1 MIRSPSLKLFA
12 SRFSEMTLE
21 WFSCTSQKA
30 DKAFSPGKKLSPT
43 AYDVFGEEFGF
54 EMDEDD
60 GLQAAYQLSR
70 V

>member
-1 MIRSPSLKLFA
+1 MTRSPSLKLFA

-30 DKAFSPGKKLSPT
+30 DKAYSSGKKLSPI
-43 AYDVFGEEFGF
+43 AYDAFGEAFGF
-54 EMDEDD
+54 EIDEDV
-60 GLQAAYQLSR
+60 GLQASYQLSR